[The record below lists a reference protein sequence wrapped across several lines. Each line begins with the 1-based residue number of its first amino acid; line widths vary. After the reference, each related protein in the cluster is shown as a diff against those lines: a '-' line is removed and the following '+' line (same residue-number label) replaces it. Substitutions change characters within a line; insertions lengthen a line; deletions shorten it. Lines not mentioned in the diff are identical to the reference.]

1 MKKVSLL
8 TQQIFQ
14 FLNLNAE
21 YAVLRNYEGL
31 PSHNSSRDI
40 DIIIE
45 KNVFK
50 TLEKKIVELIEK
62 NNFHIITLYKSEK
75 IITYVCAFVSRGK
88 TDIVQFDFFL
98 ILQFLDF

>member
-1 MKKVSLL
+1 MQCSETMKV
-8 TQQIFQ
+8 
-14 FLNLNAE
+14 
-21 YAVLRNYEGL
+21 L

-75 IITYVCAFVSRGK
+75 IITYVCAFGFQEVK
-88 TDIVQFDFFL
+88 TDIVQFDFFFNTSIFGFL
-98 ILQFLDF
+98 ILDTKEVFSFKDLQ